1 MHQFSDAALFDFT
14 WFMWFFSWDLFMLS
28 KSLLDYFDCLVTY
41 ITSHFYSLLLFKIYT
56 FKIYT
61 LFDSTSP
68 KPSYILR
75 TVLWQVLGTFYI
87 LIHSSTIKATRNA
100 HLNSHHKK
108 YLTKLI
114 FIKNFL
120 DMALTLS
127 WQWLLS

>member
-14 WFMWFFSWDLFMLS
+14 WFMWFFSWDLLMLS

-41 ITSHFYSLLLFKIYT
+41 ITSYFYSLLLFKIYT

-75 TVLWQVLGTFYI
+75 TVLWQVLGTFYM

>member
-1 MHQFSDAALFDFT
+1 MHQFSDAALFGFT
-14 WFMWFFSWDLFMLS
+14 WFMWFFSWDLLMLS

-41 ITSHFYSLLLFKIYT
+41 ITSYFYSLLLFKIYT